1 MVVDQGLL
9 GSFRDQWSG
18 VEAAAAQCAMQPCQ
32 CLITIYKG
40 SIVTFEEATVQDLS
54 VGNEDRTLP
63 TSLVCVTGGSQVG
76 AAKLG
81 TALVYAFP
89 LDHVSVCSIA
99 GVWLS
104 LCHSVHTAAAAVT
117 VSA

>member
-1 MVVDQGLL
+1 MHMVVDQALL

-32 CLITIYKG
+32 CLITIHKG

-63 TSLVCVTGGSQVG
+63 TSLICVTGGSQVG
-76 AAKLG
+76 AAHLRNS
-81 TALVYAFP
+81 LVQENIIYHLP
-89 LDHVSVCSIA
+89 
-99 GVWLS
+99 VW
-104 LCHSVHTAAAAVT
+104 T
-117 VSA
+117 